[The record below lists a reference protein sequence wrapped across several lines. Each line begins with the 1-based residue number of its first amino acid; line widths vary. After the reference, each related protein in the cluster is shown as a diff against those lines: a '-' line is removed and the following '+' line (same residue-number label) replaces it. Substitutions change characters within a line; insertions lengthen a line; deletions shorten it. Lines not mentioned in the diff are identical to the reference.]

1 MSRNKWN
8 QGIRESVI
16 NLLLEAGFSDESS
29 VIHQLECMNFD
40 APAEVAQGEA
50 VEVVG
55 YQWLDTAHYRKH
67 LPNFAQ
73 NQPNQ
78 DEFRPLMTV
87 AQHNRIVSAQ
97 RIKMCIALKERND
110 ARAAL
115 TAPQPDAELVEL
127 AEQANANCL
136 TLVNYLAKYRPQ
148 LADMF
153 REYCT
158 SIDARLA
165 SL

>member
-1 MSRNKWN
+1 MNADK
-8 QGIRESVI
+8 
-16 NLLLEAGFSDESS
+16 SDEHVTWNADGYLVRCGGKSLCK
-29 VIHQLECMNFD
+29 ICRGELAQA
-40 APAEVAQGEA
+40 APTEVAQGEA

-127 AEQANANCL
+127 LSMISSRGLSPVL
-136 TLVNYLAKYRPQ
+136 TEDELAR
-148 LADMF
+148 
-153 REYCT
+153 
-158 SIDARLA
+158 IDAKLA